1 MGWKASCILVNEREP
16 GYLGTM
22 PPHDPGR
29 AERLIA
35 DLGLGRHR
43 SRGMTTFDEGI
54 YPEHLVVG
62 AYDGAAVIGH
72 PEIGNSCLDSGADPL
87 TARILAAFPQAAVLR
102 VGLHS
107 VVNLWSY
114 AYFEAGRLVRA
125 YGGCADEGV
134 MLDVGD
140 LLPEER
146 PHFERSVVRD
156 GRRYFYAEIDGRDE
170 EFDASAYGEEL
181 AFEVM
186 GRFFGCRPDQA
197 KDESDP
203 FELPMEAFERVGGGR
218 WWWPFTRGGRSSDR
232 GRRG

>member
-1 MGWKASCILVNEREP
+1 M
-16 GYLGTM
+16 
-22 PPHDPGR
+22 
-29 AERLIA
+29 
-35 DLGLGRHR
+35 
-43 SRGMTTFDEGI
+43 
-54 YPEHLVVG
+54 
-62 AYDGAAVIGH
+62 
-72 PEIGNSCLDSGADPL
+72 
-87 TARILAAFPQAAVLR
+87 AAFPQAAVLR

-114 AYFEAGRLVRA
+114 AYFERGRLVRA

-134 MLDVGD
+134 MLDEGD

-156 GRRYFYAEIDGRDE
+156 GERFFYAEIDGRTE

-197 KDESDP
+197 K
-203 FELPMEAFERVGGGR
+203 
-218 WWWPFTRGGRSSDR
+218 
-232 GRRG
+232 